1 MANREFAPI
10 RQKLRNDFAFILL
23 QIAKTYIQ
31 LLGEC
36 SLDLDKKTF
45 GSSSI
50 SFHRV
55 TSPLPKAISDLHKN
69 NKRLAKLLLQSWI
82 DQSERLSAVKILA
95 RLHFRGITAACVS
108 ITGEIIVARPR
119 RLSGDT
125 ALTIAAPILVDVA
138 SPSSVPRPA
147 SSSDG
152 SGFDLKPELSPER

>member
-10 RQKLRNDFAFILL
+10 RQKFRNDFAFILL

-82 DQSERLSAVKILA
+82 DQRERLSAFGIIA
-95 RLHFRGITAACVS
+95 RAHFCGITAPCVS
-108 ITGEIIVARPR
+108 ITGEIIVAHPPM
-119 RLSGDT
+119 RLQAVVG
-125 ALTIAAPILVDVA
+125 ALMTLRGIDLIAAVTFA
-138 SPSSVPRPA
+138 PA
-147 SSSDG
+147 QH
-152 SGFDLKPELSPER
+152 